1 MRVLVIFLSIVIG
14 VFGTQIEKKITA
26 SKSKLIQTSKKIS
39 GVNITLAKL
48 ARSIRK
54 LKSDLSSID
63 TQLSTLSKKYEKLSK
78 QYQEKQKASQDLN
91 QSIHALREKEMLLRQ
106 NLVLLISQNFSKS
119 LLLSSINQPTQEDI
133 LDEEALKAIDKI
145 EKGRIEQMGSEYEK
159 TKRKLQEQQ
168 EKLTRL
174 QQEIQQIIALQM
186 DLKRLKK
193 QKQEK
198 IKALSKKKQR
208 YDEELQALMEQK
220 RSLAKT
226 LSRLQILQRKRS
238 SKAKNVTVKKYGS
251 NSYKKIKTVRYRGP
265 KTIPPLKHFVIVK
278 KFGVYKDPIY
288 NIEIPNENIE
298 LKPLKPNAKVRNVL
312 SGKIVLAKWT
322 PHLKNVVI
330 VQNRNNIYT
339 IYAYLDKLAPYIKK
353 GRRIK
358 KGYILGRVNTKL
370 IFEVT
375 KNDAHINPLQ
385 LIKIR

>member
-1 MRVLVIFLSIVIG
+1 MRIFIIPFLIIVSL
-14 VFGTQIEKKITA
+14 FGTQIEKRISA
-26 SKSKLIQTSKKIS
+26 SKTKLIQTSKKIS
-39 GVNITLAKL
+39 GVNTTLAKL

-54 LKSDLSSID
+54 LRTDLDSID
-63 TQLSTLSKKYEKLSK
+63 TRLSALSKKYENLSK
-78 QYQEKQKASQDLN
+78 QYKEKRKTAHDLN
-91 QSIHALREKEMLLRQ
+91 QSIHILCEKETLLRQ

-119 LLLSSINQPTQEDI
+119 LLLSSLHQPTQEAI
-133 LDEEALKAIDKI
+133 LDEETLKAIEKI
-145 EKGRIEQMGSEYEK
+145 EKSRIKQMGSEYEK
-159 TKRKLQEQQ
+159 TKQKLQKQQ

-174 QQEIQQIIALQM
+174 QKEIQQIISLQK
-186 DLKRLKK
+186 DLKKLKK

-198 IKALSKKKQR
+198 IKVLSKKKRR

-226 LSRLQILQRKRS
+226 LSRLQILQRRRG
-238 SKAKNVTVKKYGS
+238 SKAKNVSVKKYGS
-251 NSYKKIKTVRYRGP
+251 KSYKKIKTVRYRGP

-330 VQNRNNIYT
+330 VQNRNSIYT